1 MQIRFISAP
10 AGSNSLWQKI
20 LAFIFTSMLVLL
32 ALTFSAVLVVVVL
45 VVGALA
51 WAYLWWKT
59 RTLRKQMKEFAPR
72 MDRTRAYDAKQEEV
86 QQGGVVIEGE
96 VTRVNVS

>member
-1 MQIRFISAP
+1 MQIRFISSN
-10 AGSNSLWQKI
+10 AGGNSLWQKV
-20 LAFIFTSMLVLL
+20 LAFIFTTVLVLL

-59 RTLRKQMKEFAPR
+59 RAIRKQMQEFAPR
-72 MDRTRAYDAKQEEV
+72 MDRTRAYDVKQEAA
-86 QQGGVVIEGE
+86 QDGVVIEGE
-96 VTRVNVS
+96 VTRVDVT